1 MNTGGLMKALFVL
14 GLVVLVLGVLSFF
27 VPLPH
32 RERHGIAIG
41 DASIGVTTSHKETVS
56 PIVSGVLVLAGAGML
71 IAGRGKGG

>member
-1 MNTGGLMKALFVL
+1 MKALFVL

-32 RERHGIAIG
+32 RERHGISLG
-41 DASIGVTTSHKETVS
+41 DASIGVTTSSKETVS

-71 IAGRGKGG
+71 IAGRGKGR